1 MGAWLATTPLGRAF
15 KTFLAVI
22 IAAAV
27 ADFSTDGNIS
37 LAHWQTWVIGG
48 LVSALPPVISWLNPA
63 DARFGLGAGA
73 PVAVEGQ

>member
-1 MGAWLATTPLGRAF
+1 MGAWLATTPLGSAF

-63 DARFGLGAGA
+63 DTRYGLGAGA